1 MISVNTETSKRLAAG
16 ASALALLF
24 AVTAIALTVSLYDDA
39 SYEPT
44 TSTIS
49 TVQGVMMSVLFVLV
63 GGTIALKRPGNLIG
77 WSMLI
82 SGTGVLAGGVLGTYA
97 ELALLAR
104 PEQDLPG
111 GFPAASLAAPS
122 WTPLMAGIFLLII
135 LFPTGRVPSRR
146 WRLVAPLVL
155 VSFAMISFML
165 ATAPADYEAP
175 FEQFG
180 RNRLAFYDET
190 ILFAVFPV
198 IFFCLGSI
206 IAAIIDLI
214 VRFRR
219 SHGVE
224 REQYKWLALSAG
236 LLAVSLPFG
245 GTPTGVVASTAD
257 VVFSIGLL
265 AVPISVGIAV
275 MRYRL
280 YEIDRII
287 NRALVYG
294 LLTGT
299 LGFMYFGLVVAL
311 QALLSSL
318 SGGNDLAIVATTL
331 LVAALFLPARRWVQE
346 IVNRRFNRR
355 AYDAARTIDDFSAR
369 LRDHI
374 DMDTLRY
381 ELLAVIDETMQPARA
396 SLWLRKREA
405 GR

>member
-1 MISVNTETSKRLAAG
+1 
-16 ASALALLF
+16 
-24 AVTAIALTVSLYDDA
+24 
-39 SYEPT
+39 
-44 TSTIS
+44 
-49 TVQGVMMSVLFVLV
+49 
-63 GGTIALKRPGNLIG
+63 
-77 WSMLI
+77 
-82 SGTGVLAGGVLGTYA
+82 
-97 ELALLAR
+97 
-104 PEQDLPG
+104 
-111 GFPAASLAAPS
+111 
-122 WTPLMAGIFLLII
+122 
-135 LFPTGRVPSRR
+135 
-146 WRLVAPLVL
+146 
-155 VSFAMISFML
+155 
-165 ATAPADYEAP
+165 
-175 FEQFG
+175 
-180 RNRLAFYDET
+180 
-190 ILFAVFPV
+190 
-198 IFFCLGSI
+198 
-206 IAAIIDLI
+206 
-214 VRFRR
+214 
-219 SHGVE
+219 
-224 REQYKWLALSAG
+224 
-236 LLAVSLPFG
+236 
-245 GTPTGVVASTAD
+245 
-257 VVFSIGLL
+257 
-265 AVPISVGIAV
+265 VPIAIGIAV